1 MNRSLTRIA
10 MTVWGIMLAH
20 QVAAK
25 AFRDATFLAAWPLA
39 ALPLMAV
46 ATLVLTGV
54 LARALSRFS
63 DRYASAVV
71 VAYGFGLSAAGHIV
85 EWLFYDAG
93 RWSAVVIY
101 LHLSGVAALLLSGFW
116 SLTAERFDLAG
127 ARSAYGRIGAAGT
140 VGGLAGSI
148 AAERI
153 AAMLA
158 PRSVLVL
165 LAALHLLCVA
175 GVLLMRRAPAMLPEA
190 EPDARAPRLGEIF
203 RTPYVRSIA
212 TVVVLTSAS
221 TAIIDF
227 LLKAN
232 ATATFGSGPDLLRF
246 FALFYGGVQ
255 LLSFLALTQSEAILR
270 RLGVSGAL
278 SVLPGGSRR
287 GRRDCTRSAGMAD
300 ADGAAWN
307 GRHRS

>member
-1 MNRSLTRIA
+1 MNRNLTLIA

-20 QVAAK
+20 QIAAK
-25 AFRDATFLAAWPLA
+25 AFRDATFLTAWSPA
-39 ALPLMAV
+39 ALPLMAI

-54 LARALSRFS
+54 LARALSRLS

-71 VAYGFGLSAAGHIV
+71 VAYGLGLSAAGHIV

-158 PRSVLVL
+158 PRSVLLL

-175 GVLLMRRAPAMLPEA
+175 GVLLMRRIPAMLPSEL
-190 EPDARAPRLGEIF
+190 DARAPRLGEIL
-203 RTPYVRSIA
+203 RTPYVRGIA
-212 TVVVLTSAS
+212 MVVVLTSAS

-232 ATATFGSGPDLLRF
+232 ATATFGSGPELLRF

-270 RLGVSGAL
+270 RFGVSGAL
-278 SVLPGGSRR
+278 SALPAESSRAAR
-287 GRRDCTRSAGMAD
+287 SRSFCRDGRC
-300 ADGAAWN
+300 
-307 GRHRS
+307 